1 MERLACSGASGP
13 KRKRIDLTAPV
24 RRSVA
29 EVKQQAEELL
39 RWLDPNYAHPAP
51 TLMAFQWAQNAS
63 AVTVA
68 ARFAHKWEA
77 PGANLAVY
85 STDKGQGHV
94 NKERTEALV
103 KQLLTV
109 SMVNHTV
116 EAEILAKVQ
125 NSRKR
130 FTLSLRLFDE
140 TVPDASG
147 WSVVFRKA
155 AGSMQM
161 SRGAEIP
168 ELHFQMRKRWA
179 EDWPRLTREDGLE
192 PGAPGK
198 RLESS
203 LTCRESASFY
213 CPSSKSCVAVCSSCQ
228 DFPREKLRC
237 TQELSSLQ
245 AVRTPMKASFHD
257 EDLSPA
263 SVAGLV
269 RWNFSAELLQ
279 AEALA
284 LCWAPQESKERQ
296 GASLVTW
303 SSQLA
308 DDQPSLRV
316 PNGTSLRAGQHFS
329 LVVLDGLPTQETD
342 DMCQEN
348 VVATAVVQD
357 HWKPQIL
364 SAKLHFQDVAPKE
377 MQLMGDVRLQFE
389 AKPAAMPTAVLLRW
403 GGRGPKGPSSWR
415 LLGETSWV
423 DVSDELEMVG
433 ETKVIRELLF
443 QVTDA
448 GAPVEVP
455 RGATH
460 FLAFA
465 DGPGVVGLEPIAT
478 LRFHDIRPPNEM
490 PKSMVA
496 ADFSE
501 FADGTMSFSFSF
513 EPGQCEPESFTCDAG
528 SSYALYWTNGA
539 KKLGESIWT
548 SQERV
553 GSAFTTTVTATRP
566 PLARGLMVVAI
577 NPQGE
582 MDAGPTAPL
591 PVRTNM
597 EEETDE

>member
-1 MERLACSGASGP
+1 MSKWAKPDRQA
-13 KRKRIDLTAPV
+13 
-24 RRSVA
+24 VA
-29 EVKQQAEELL
+29 ELL
-39 RWLDPNYAHPAP
+39 RWLDPHYAHPAP

-94 NKERTEALV
+94 NKDRTEALV

-109 SMVNHTV
+109 SMVNHTL

-179 EDWPRLTREDGLE
+179 EDWPRLTREADGLE
-192 PGAPGK
+192 PGE

-203 LTCRESASFY
+203 LTCRESGSFY
-213 CPSSKSCVAVCSSCQ
+213 CPSDKSCVAVCSSCQ

-237 TQELSSLQ
+237 TQDLSSLK
-245 AVRTPMKASFHD
+245 AVRKPMEASFHD

-263 SVAGLV
+263 SVGGLV
-269 RWNFSAELLQ
+269 RWDFSAELLQ

-284 LCWAPQESKERQ
+284 LCWVPSGSKEFRT
-296 GASLVTW
+296 SLVTW

-308 DDQPSLRV
+308 DGQPSLRV

-348 VVATAVVQD
+348 VV
-357 HWKPQIL
+357 
-364 SAKLHFQDVAPKE
+364 
-377 MQLMGDVRLQFE
+377 
-389 AKPAAMPTAVLLRW
+389 
-403 GGRGPKGPSSWR
+403 
-415 LLGETSWV
+415 
-423 DVSDELEMVG
+423 
-433 ETKVIRELLF
+433 
-443 QVTDA
+443 
-448 GAPVEVP
+448 
-455 RGATH
+455 
-460 FLAFA
+460 
-465 DGPGVVGLEPIAT
+465 
-478 LRFHDIRPPNEM
+478 
-490 PKSMVA
+490 
-496 ADFSE
+496 
-501 FADGTMSFSFSF
+501 
-513 EPGQCEPESFTCDAG
+513 
-528 SSYALYWTNGA
+528 
-539 KKLGESIWT
+539 
-548 SQERV
+548 
-553 GSAFTTTVTATRP
+553 
-566 PLARGLMVVAI
+566 
-577 NPQGE
+577 
-582 MDAGPTAPL
+582 
-591 PVRTNM
+591 
-597 EEETDE
+597 